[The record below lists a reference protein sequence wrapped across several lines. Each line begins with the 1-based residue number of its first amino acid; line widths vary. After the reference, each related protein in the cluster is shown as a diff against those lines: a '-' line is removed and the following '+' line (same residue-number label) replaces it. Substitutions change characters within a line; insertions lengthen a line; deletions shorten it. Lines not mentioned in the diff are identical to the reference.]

1 MKAREILSEIITK
14 IDAYITEEA
23 NRKWTKQDTICSIVS
38 AVVSIFASVITALLC
53 TK

>member
-1 MKAREILSEIITK
+1 MKIREVFSEIVTK
-14 IDAYITEEA
+14 LDNYITEEA

-38 AVVSIFASVITALLC
+38 AVVSILASVITVLLY